1 MRYQIHRIDTF
12 TFAVIDTTTGNT
24 HFRGPMQAA
33 ANECSRL
40 NVAAMTVTTSPRK
53 AARLRQI
60 AERKEAGV

>member
-1 MRYQIHRIDTF
+1 MKF
-12 TFAVIDTTTGNT
+12 TLTRTGNT
-24 HFRGPMQAA
+24 WNVIDAA
-33 ANECSRL
+33 TGETVFTGTMMEANRECARR